1 MQTLSTL
8 WIYLLRI
15 LPGLTL
21 VALFLLLIRPKKE
34 LRVVLYILAF
44 VLMRDAMTPLG
55 LWSLGASRGFL
66 WVRLSNDPLFLII
79 FGVLSLGLVAG
90 LYLADRDNREHLVWL
105 RGNSIWGVLLGM
117 IGSFVVI
124 APFLLG
130 YARIEIGA
138 RGGPVARSLLL
149 PILIFALL
157 ANLFEET
164 LFRGYAL
171 SYFDQRQ
178 PPLMAGISSGLAFA
192 VCHTFLAI
200 TVTGVGMPLLAFTL
214 WEGTI
219 AGLVGAKYGVLP
231 ATLTH
236 GGAVFLLSSGLL

>member
-1 MQTLSTL
+1 MQTLNTL
-8 WIYLLRI
+8 ATYLLRI
-15 LPGLTL
+15 LPGLAL
-21 VALFLLLIRPKKE
+21 VALFLLLIRPQKE

-55 LWSLGASRGFL
+55 LWSLGATRGFL
-66 WVRLSNDPLFLII
+66 WIRLRTDPLFLII
-79 FGVLSLGLVAG
+79 FGVLSLGLVAA

-105 RGNSIWGVLLGM
+105 RGNRTRGAL
-117 IGSFVVI
+117 IGITGSLVVV

-130 YARIEIGA
+130 YSQVEMGA
-138 RGGPVARSLLL
+138 RGGPVSRSLLL

-157 ANLFEET
+157 GNLFEET
-164 LFRGYAL
+164 LFRGYVL
-171 SYFDQRQ
+171 SYFEQGQ
-178 PPLMAGISSGLAFA
+178 PPLVAGIASGLTFA

-200 TVTGVGMPLLAFTL
+200 TVTGVGAPLLVFTL
-214 WEGTI
+214 WEGII

-236 GGAVFLLSSGLL
+236 GGAVFLLSSGL